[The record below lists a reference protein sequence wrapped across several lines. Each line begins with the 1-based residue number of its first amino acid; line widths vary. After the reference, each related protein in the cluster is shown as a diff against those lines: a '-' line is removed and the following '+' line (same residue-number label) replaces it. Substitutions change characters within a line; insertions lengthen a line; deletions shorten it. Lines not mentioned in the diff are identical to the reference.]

1 MRTRK
6 VSRMRVKIDQKGEIE
21 CDDGLSAGEI
31 LALTAPDDV
40 GSVLAVSIDRRVA
53 DLSTIV
59 TDGAKLKF
67 LTFGDE
73 AGLEVFRHSS
83 AHLMAQAVLDLFP
96 NAKPTIG
103 PVVEEG
109 FYYDFYVET
118 PFSEQ
123 DLKRIEKRMHYYS
136 KKALPIERME
146 ITREQALKMFSD
158 NRFKVE
164 MIRDMNGQITAYKQ
178 GDFVDL
184 CRGPHVPNTRVIHA
198 FKLLKLAGAYWR
210 GDSKNVQLQRIY
222 GISFPTKE
230 ALKAHLK
237 ALEEAKERDHRRI
250 GQQMDLFSFHDEGR
264 GFPFWHANGMV
275 LRRGIEGYM
284 HEVLDAYGYTE
295 ILTPMILNREL
306 WQRSGHYDHYRENM
320 YFTEIDDV
328 THAIK
333 PMNCPGGLLIYK
345 NRRHSYRELPMR
357 VSEMGL
363 VHRHEMSGVLHGLFR
378 VRAFTQD
385 DAHIFCTPDQL
396 QSEVVGV
403 IKLIREVYATFGFND
418 VAVELSTRPEDSIGT
433 DEMWENAETALRRAL
448 SDVGGEFKI
457 NAGDGAFYGPKIDF
471 HVRDCMNR
479 SWQCGTVQVDFSMPE
494 RFGAF
499 YEDSDGGRKVPV
511 MVHRAVLG
519 SMERFIGILIE
530 HYGGKF
536 PLWLAPVQVKVL
548 PISDK
553 VMDYAKKVAE
563 TLKNSGIR
571 VILDDRSETLRRK
584 IRDAQLERVNYQVV
598 VGPREAET
606 DTVAPRTRG
615 NQQKGPFE
623 LMEFVTMLK
632 KEIAER
638 RILDW

>member
-1 MRTRK
+1 
-6 VSRMRVKIDQKGEIE
+6 MRVKIDQNDWMEF
-21 CDDGLSAGEI
+21 DDGLTAAEI
-31 LALTAPDDV
+31 LARHDPDV
-40 GSVLAVSIDRRVA
+40 RGTVLAVKIGEKVM
-53 DLSTIV
+53 DLSTVVNDNDTLI
-59 TDGAKLKF
+59 F
-67 LTFGDE
+67 LTFDDPE
-73 AGLEVFRHSS
+73 GLEVFRHSS
-83 AHLMAQAVLDLFP
+83 AHLMAQAVKDLFP
-96 NAKPTIG
+96 DALPTIG

-123 DLKRIEKRMHYYS
+123 DLKKIEKRMQYYR
-136 KKALPIERME
+136 KKAMRIERVE
-146 ITREQALKMFSD
+146 LSKEEALKMFAD

-164 MIRDMNGQITAYKQ
+164 MINDLEGQITAYKQ

-184 CRGPHVPNTRVIHA
+184 CRGPHVPTTRFISA
-198 FKLLKLAGAYWR
+198 FKLLKVAGAYWR

-222 GISFPTKE
+222 GVSFPSRDT
-230 ALKAHLK
+230 LKAYLT

-275 LRRGIEGYM
+275 LRRSIEQYM
-284 HEVLDAYGYTE
+284 LEILRHYEYTE
-295 ILTPMILNREL
+295 VMTPMILNQDL
-306 WQRSGHYDHYRENM
+306 WKRSGHYDHYRENM
-320 YFTEIDDV
+320 YFTEIDEV
-328 THAIK
+328 THAVK

-345 NRRHSYRELPMR
+345 ARRHSYRELPMR
-357 VSEMGL
+357 VSEMGM

-396 QSEVVGV
+396 REEVVGV
-403 IKLIREVYATFGFND
+403 INLIREVYATFGFND
-418 VAVELSTRPEDSIGT
+418 VAVELSTRPEDSIGS
-433 DEMWENAETALRRAL
+433 DEMWENAESALRSAL
-448 SDVGGEFKI
+448 QTVGGEFRV

-479 SWQCGTVQVDFSMPE
+479 SWQCGTVQVDFSMPD

-499 YEDSDGGRKVPV
+499 YEDSDGSRKVPV

-519 SMERFIGILIE
+519 SLERFIGILIE

-536 PLWLAPVQVKVL
+536 PLWLSPVQVKIL
-548 PISDK
+548 PVSDK

-563 TLKNSGIR
+563 ILKENGIR
-571 VILDDRSETLRRK
+571 VVLDDRGETLRKK
-584 IRDAQLERVNYQVV
+584 IREAQLERVNYQVV

-615 NQQKGPFE
+615 NEQTGPFG
-623 LMEFVTMLK
+623 LMDFVETLK
-632 KEIAER
+632 QEIAER

>member
-1 MRTRK
+1 
-6 VSRMRVKIDQKGEIE
+6 MRVKIDQNDWMEF
-21 CDDGLSAGEI
+21 DDGLTAAEI
-31 LALTAPDDV
+31 LARHDPDV
-40 GSVLAVSIDRRVA
+40 RGTVLAVKIGEKVM
-53 DLSTIV
+53 DLSTVVNDNDTLI
-59 TDGAKLKF
+59 F
-67 LTFGDE
+67 LTFDDPE
-73 AGLEVFRHSS
+73 GLEVFRHSS
-83 AHLMAQAVLDLFP
+83 AHLMAQAVKDLFP
-96 NAKPTIG
+96 DALPTIG

-123 DLKRIEKRMHYYS
+123 DLKKIEKRMQYYR
-136 KKALPIERME
+136 KKAMRIERVE
-146 ITREQALKMFSD
+146 LSKEEALKMFAD

-164 MIRDMNGQITAYKQ
+164 MINDLEGQITAYKQ

-184 CRGPHVPNTRVIHA
+184 CRGPHVPTTRFISA
-198 FKLLKLAGAYWR
+198 FKLLKVAGAYWR

-222 GISFPTKE
+222 GVSFPSRDT
-230 ALKAHLK
+230 LKAYLT

-275 LRRGIEGYM
+275 LRRSIEQYM
-284 HEVLDAYGYTE
+284 LEILRHYEYTE
-295 ILTPMILNREL
+295 VMTPMILNQDL
-306 WQRSGHYDHYRENM
+306 WKRSGHYDHYRENM
-320 YFTEIDDV
+320 YFTEIDEV
-328 THAIK
+328 THAVK

-345 NRRHSYRELPMR
+345 ARRHSYRELPMR
-357 VSEMGL
+357 VSEMGM

-396 QSEVVGV
+396 REEVVGV
-403 IKLIREVYATFGFND
+403 INLIREVYATFGFND
-418 VAVELSTRPEDSIGT
+418 VAVELSTRPEDSIGS
-433 DEMWENAETALRRAL
+433 DEMWENAESALRSAL
-448 SDVGGEFKI
+448 QTVGGEFRV

-479 SWQCGTVQVDFSMPE
+479 SWQCGTVQVDFSMPD

-499 YEDSDGGRKVPV
+499 YEDSDGSRKVPV

-519 SMERFIGILIE
+519 SLERFIGILIE

-536 PLWLAPVQVKVL
+536 PLWLSPVQVKIL
-548 PISDK
+548 PVSDK

-563 TLKNSGIR
+563 ILKENGIR
-571 VILDDRSETLRRK
+571 VVLDDRGETLRKK
-584 IRDAQLERVNYQVV
+584 IREAQLERVNYQVV

-615 NQQKGPFE
+615 NKQTGPFG
-623 LMEFVTMLK
+623 LMEFVEALK
-632 KEIAER
+632 QEIAER